1 MDAFEHSSSLLAMGR
16 YREAKAEALE
26 GLKRDPENPHL
37 LCVLAHSL
45 LGMNDPVQG
54 HSFMTQAVAL
64 QPSNPELIAE
74 LGLFELAIGQY
85 SKAVDTVRSARS
97 INPDNRRVLLLSIQ
111 VLLADPALENP
122 LKRTDVLH
130 EARAVADGAIDAH
143 PFDPSVHVAHGQVH
157 LAAKDAPEAESSARR
172 ALELEPDNASA
183 LNLLSTALNKQ
194 GKSNDAGELRTQA
207 MPAYPTSSNPMPE
220 PRSLSAGRAVLAI
233 AIFFVLS
240 VVLAGIGGPALLVV
254 PVIMAIAIGSI
265 VMIGDFLSTRSNS
278 RTVSDPK
285 DQDPND
291 WKRDLW

>member
-85 SKAVDTVRSARS
+85 AKAVDTVRSARS

-157 LAAKDAPEAESSARR
+157 IAAKDAAEAESSARR

-194 GKSNDAGELRTQA
+194 GKSNDAGELGTQA
-207 MPAYPTSSNPMPE
+207 MSAYPTSSNPMPE
-220 PRSLSAGRAVLAI
+220 QRSLSGGRAVLAI
-233 AIFFVLS
+233 VILFVLS
-240 VVLAGIGGPALLVV
+240 VVLAGIGGPTLLVV
-254 PVIMAIAIGSI
+254 PVIIAIAIGSI

>member
-157 LAAKDAPEAESSARR
+157 IAAKDAAEAESSARR

-220 PRSLSAGRAVLAI
+220 QRSLSAGRAVLAI

-254 PVIMAIAIGSI
+254 PAIMAIAIGSI